1 MAKVIG
7 KRLLS
12 IIFVLWAVATLTY
25 FMVHVTPGDTASAIV
40 ASVYGPEFIDE
51 NTLARVTEKYDLD
64 RPIISQYFDWLKN
77 AVCFN
82 FGTSYRYNMPVKDIM
97 LMRLPNTLKLGFTA
111 FLISTLIGIPLGIW
125 TAYRQN
131 RFIDHF
137 TRVSTLTLSSFPG
150 FWVALVLII
159 IFAYNLKLFPT
170 SGMDT
175 PNSIVLPAV
184 TLSVGMLASTTRLM
198 RASMIEVL
206 RQDYMLTAKSK
217 GIKKASVGFHAFR
230 NAVPTIITV
239 LGLQIGHIL
248 GGSVLV
254 ESVFAWPG
262 LGGLFNDAV
271 AAKDLP
277 LMEGCVIL
285 VTFGYAFANL
295 LVDILYAAVDPRVKY
310 QEVS

>member
-1 MAKVIG
+1 MKKYLG

-12 IIFVLWAVATLTY
+12 VIFVLWAVATLTY

-40 ASVYGPEFIDE
+40 ANIYGPEFIDE

-64 RPIISQYFDWLKN
+64 RPILVQYLDWLRR
-77 AVCFN
+77 AVCFD
-82 FGTSYRYNMPVKDIM
+82 FGTSYRYNMPVKEIM
-97 LMRLPNTLKLGFTA
+97 MMRLPNTLRLGFMA
-111 FLISTLIGIPLGIW
+111 FCLSTIIGIPLGIW

-131 RFIDHF
+131 KPIDHI

-150 FWVALVLII
+150 FWMALVLII
-159 IFAYNLKLFPT
+159 VFSYRLKLFPT
-170 SGMDT
+170 SGMET
-175 PNSIVLPAV
+175 PNSIVLPSV
-184 TLSVGMLASTTRLM
+184 TLSIGMIASTTRMM

-206 RQDYMLTAKSK
+206 RQDYMIAAKSK
-217 GIKKASVGFHAFR
+217 GISRNSIRRHAFR
-230 NAVPTIITV
+230 NAAPTIITV

-271 AAKDLP
+271 STKDLP

-285 VTFGYAFANL
+285 VTFGYAFSNL
-295 LVDILYAAVDPRVKY
+295 LVDILYAAADPRVKY